1 MDRRTLVK
9 IGGLGALGLGVG
21 GCSARA
27 ASDVVRRATSLRLVP
42 VDASWDRVIRTT
54 VGLRPFRHSGF
65 VVKAERFDEKTLIHN
80 YGHGGAGMSLSWGT
94 GFLAAELALE
104 QESRS
109 AAVIGS
115 GVAGLTTARQLQRMG
130 FDVTI
135 YAMTVPPNTTSNMS
149 YAQFTP
155 TSGIIGI
162 RARTPKW
169 DNQFRRAVGVAY
181 KQLQLLAGSEYGI
194 SWLNQYTLLSGPP
207 TRDDVP
213 LDEESDETDRLLPD
227 AYRTKPVLLGPG
239 EHPFPSQYVH
249 SRPAMRIEPSIYLDA
264 LVSEFRLAGG
274 KVMIRK
280 FETREEIGKLEEN
293 VIFNCTGLGAKALF
307 GDEELTPVKGQL
319 TVLIPQSEVNYSTAG
334 GIPGASRDTRG
345 FSPHMQPR
353 SDGIVLGG
361 TSERG
366 ESTLEPNEEAMRRIV
381 DAHIAFFN
389 AMSSPPSV
397 SVL

>member
-1 MDRRTLVK
+1 
-9 IGGLGALGLGVG
+9 
-21 GCSARA
+21 
-27 ASDVVRRATSLRLVP
+27 
-42 VDASWDRVIRTT
+42 
-54 VGLRPFRHSGF
+54 
-65 VVKAERFDEKTLIHN
+65 
-80 YGHGGAGMSLSWGT
+80 
-94 GFLAAELALE
+94 
-104 QESRS
+104 
-109 AAVIGS
+109 
-115 GVAGLTTARQLQRMG
+115 
-130 FDVTI
+130 
-135 YAMTVPPNTTSNMS
+135 
-149 YAQFTP
+149 
-155 TSGIIGI
+155 
-162 RARTPKW
+162 
-169 DNQFRRAVGVAY
+169 
-181 KQLQLLAGSEYGI
+181 
-194 SWLNQYTLLSGPP
+194 
-207 TRDDVP
+207 
-213 LDEESDETDRLLPD
+213 
-227 AYRTKPVLLGPG
+227 
-239 EHPFPSQYVH
+239 
-249 SRPAMRIEPSIYLDA
+249 
-264 LVSEFRLAGG
+264 
-274 KVMIRK
+274 MIRK

>member
-21 GCSARA
+21 GCSARTV
-27 ASDVVRRATSLRLVP
+27 SDVVRRTTSLRLVP

-65 VVKAERFDEKTLIHN
+65 VVKAERLDEKTLIHN

-94 GFLAAELALE
+94 GFLAAEIALE

-130 FDVTI
+130 FNVTI
-135 YAMTVPPNTTSNMS
+135 YAITVPPNTTSNMS

-155 TSGIIGI
+155 TSGLIGI
-162 RARTPKW
+162 NARTPQW
-169 DNQFRRAVGVAY
+169 DKQFRRAVGVAY
-181 KQLQLLAGSEYGI
+181 KQLQLLAGSKYGI
-194 SWLNQYTLLSGPP
+194 SWLDQYTLLSGRP
-207 TRDDVP
+207 TRDGMP
-213 LDEESDETDRLLPD
+213 LNEEPDDTDRLLPD
-227 AYRTKPVLLGPG
+227 AYRTKSVLLGPG

-249 SRPAMRIEPSIYLDA
+249 ARPAMRIEPSIYLDA
-264 LVSEFRLAGG
+264 LVSDFRLAGG
-274 KVMIRK
+274 QVMIRK
-280 FETREEIGKLEEN
+280 FETRREIGELKEK
-293 VIFNCTGLGAKALF
+293 VILNCTGLGAKALF

-319 TVLIPQSEVNYSTAG
+319 TVLIPQREVNYSTAG

-353 SDGIVLGG
+353 SDGIILGG

-366 ESTLEPNEEAMRRIV
+366 ESSLEPNKEAMRRIV
-381 DAHIAFFN
+381 GAHIAFFD
-389 AMSSPPSV
+389 AMSPPLTV
-397 SVL
+397 STL